1 MISPIGLTSP
11 SSVTLRRY
19 AAQTWGSDGR
29 ATRGA
34 STSTTITA
42 VLANAGPR
50 DATPQADGLRTRRAI
65 SVLANVELRAGQQQ
79 DGTPADEIV
88 VTGVPH
94 VPAGTYVVQ
103 SVPDVHPALG
113 PLPASWRAIAVLRPE
128 LEAGP

>member
-1 MISPIGLTSP
+1 MTTPIALTSP
-11 SSVTLRRY
+11 STVTLRRY

-34 STSTTITA
+34 ATDTAITA
-42 VLANAGPR
+42 VVANAGPR

-65 SVLANVELRAGQQQ
+65 SVLAYTELRAGQQQ

-88 VTGVPH
+88 ISGLAH

-113 PLPASWRAIAVLRPE
+113 PLPASWRAVAVLRPE